1 MATPSDQLSRSFL
14 LAGAAIA
21 VALTVGIGVVAGRSA
36 RQTLERLAQQRGVEN
51 AGRSAMLVGAFM
63 NERRHET
70 EVLAALPAVV
80 AAVRSASQ
88 IVAARRLDQLP
99 LADVEQSFSQTRQ
112 LGGDPD
118 LRSFLRSYPL
128 RSTLVSVSFTEDHG
142 FNVLASDRPADFGQ
156 QDEESWQAAMQ
167 DGSYEGAARY
177 DSTTRA
183 VVVDYHVAIRAPQ
196 RVRPFGVLRA
206 AIRLDTLGALFAS
219 ANSSDSTAL
228 QVADE
233 QGRLLVSSD
242 RTRRLLEQLSDAEL
256 RRQGDSA
263 ATAAVRT
270 ARGEELVIAVSGNRG
285 RWSVLLRQ
293 PAFQAYATARRA
305 ERLAWAGALGLLV
318 VTLGMLFLLGRWL
331 DRQVTAPVRAA
342 ATITSRVAGGDLTVA
357 VAAHPGDS
365 AETRDLLSSV
375 HAMVAAL
382 RRLVGAIRAAADESA
397 AMAAEISAAT
407 QQMSASTEEM
417 TATTQDLTKRAAEQ
431 AQLVRAAAEDAGR
444 ILQIATVLAGGAED
458 SVRRNTDLATLARHH
473 KGLLD
478 QSIAQLARL
487 AEDVERGAH
496 EADTLAASS
505 AEIQKFVGQAK
516 TVATQTNMLALNAAI
531 EAARAGPQGR
541 GFAVVADEVRK
552 LASLAAAAATET
564 ADTVRGVLTRVQA
577 TRDRLQRL
585 AHTGAV
591 AREAAQT
598 AAEGLATVAVEAEAN
613 DAWSQEIATSA
624 VEVRRLVDEIAARLT
639 AVAQGT
645 DGLLASAQEIAAS
658 SEQQSAST
666 QEIASSANQ
675 LAEAA
680 DRLQGAVKT
689 FRIAGVESPEPPPSA
704 PPTPSS
710 SEASI
715 GPELTPEV
723 AT

>member
-1 MATPSDQLSRSFL
+1 MATPSNQLSRSFL

-21 VALTVGIGVVAGRSA
+21 VTLTVGIGVVAGRSA
-36 RQTLERLAQQRGVEN
+36 RQILERVARQRG
-51 AGRSAMLVGAFM
+51 ADAASRAATLVDAFV

-80 AAVRSASQ
+80 AAARTASQ
-88 IVAARRLDQLP
+88 DVAARRLDQLP

-118 LRSFLRSYPL
+118 LQSFLRGYPL
-128 RSTLVSVSFTEDHG
+128 HSTLVSVSFTEDHG
-142 FNVLASDRPADFGQ
+142 FNVLASDRPADFAQ
-156 QDEESWQAAMQ
+156 QDEESWQAAMK
-167 DGSYEGAARY
+167 DGSYESAARY
-177 DSTTRA
+177 DSGTRA

-196 RVRPFGVLRA
+196 RARPVGVLQA
-206 AIRLDTLGALFAS
+206 AFRLDTLRALVPS
-219 ANSSDSTAL
+219 SDSSDSTSL
-228 QVADE
+228 QVADD
-233 QGRLLVSSD
+233 QGRLLMSPD
-242 RTRRLLEQLSDAEL
+242 QNRRPLDQLADAEL

-263 ATAAVRT
+263 ATAMVRT
-270 ARGEELVIAVSGNRG
+270 TRGEELMIAVPANRG
-285 RWSVLLRQ
+285 RWSVLFRQ
-293 PAFQAYATARRA
+293 PALQAHATARRA
-305 ERLAWAGALGLLV
+305 GQLIWAGALGLLV
-318 VTLGMLFLLGRWL
+318 VSLGLLFVLSRWL
-331 DRQVTAPVRAA
+331 DREVTAPVRAA
-342 ATITSRVAGGDLTVA
+342 ATITSQVAGGDLTIA
-357 VAAHPGDS
+357 VAAHRGDS

-382 RRLVGAIRAAADESA
+382 RRLVGAIRSAADESA

-431 AQLVRAAAEDAGR
+431 SQLVRAAEEDAGR

-458 SVRRNTDLATLARHH
+458 SVRRNTDLAKVARHH

-487 AEDVERGAH
+487 SEDVERGAH
-496 EADTLAASS
+496 EADALAASS

-564 ADTVRGVLTRVQA
+564 ADTVRGVLTRVQT

-585 AHTGAV
+585 AQTGAV

-598 AAEGLATVAVEAEAN
+598 AAQGLATVAGEAEAN

-639 AVAQGT
+639 AVAHGT
-645 DGLLASAQEIAAS
+645 DGLLASAEEIAAS

-689 FRIAGVESPEPPPSA
+689 FRIVGDQAPEPPPSS
-704 PPTPSS
+704 PPTPSD
-710 SEASI
+710 SETPI